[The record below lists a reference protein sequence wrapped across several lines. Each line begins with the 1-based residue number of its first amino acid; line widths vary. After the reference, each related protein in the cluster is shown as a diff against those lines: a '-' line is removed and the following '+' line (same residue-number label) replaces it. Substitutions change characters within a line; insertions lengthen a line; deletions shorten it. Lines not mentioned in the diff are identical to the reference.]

1 MADVR
6 PSRRPAGDADRGSAT
21 PSDRGD
27 PPGGPRQLLVAIA
40 SLALVLG
47 ACGGSGAHKA
57 GDGPTT
63 MSPTSTTV
71 ATAASVLT
79 AYRAEWA
86 AFEHALS
93 TANAYDTA
101 LATTMV
107 DPQLQRVRANL
118 LADRNQGIVG
128 RGTVQLN
135 PHVTSATGTQATV
148 ADCMYSTSELV
159 YQATG
164 KPVPPI
170 TPPEHDGV
178 QATLILSGSVWKV
191 SQQTV
196 TDGKC
201 APGE

>member
-1 MADVR
+1 
-6 PSRRPAGDADRGSAT
+6 
-21 PSDRGD
+21 
-27 PPGGPRQLLVAIA
+27 
-40 SLALVLG
+40 
-47 ACGGSGAHKA
+47 
-57 GDGPTT
+57 